1 MSTFDGVNFGKLSLI
16 SLMSDQEENMNIK
29 YHWPPWYLM
38 EEEFNIS
45 LTDSKYF
52 LRKSHTSVFVSDVR
66 WGRKDLDDHSPSFIQ
81 DKLLAHLRVYRDQIV
96 TQLRWFV
103 QDLLFCFLL
112 FTESILSLLNNVC
125 PFVSPAG
132 EQIVK
137 LSFKRSI
144 WHSTTYLPPLTNS
157 DPSLCAIYIVAG
169 PLCAILGS
177 KSAVP
182 TSQMPTMCLTSRLLS
197 FLQGFRIHEPLI
209 INQGSNAE

>member
-1 MSTFDGVNFGKLSLI
+1 MGKQSSVVLSCKSKKKMWIWGMIWSDLDLGKISLKSLI
-16 SLMSDQEENMNIK
+16 LDQEEYIDIK

-103 QDLLFCFLL
+103 QDLLFCFSL
-112 FTESILSLLNNVC
+112 FAGTILSLLNNTC
-125 PFVSPAG
+125 PFVSP
-132 EQIVK
+132 V
-137 LSFKRSI
+137 
-144 WHSTTYLPPLTNS
+144 W
-157 DPSLCAIYIVAG
+157 
-169 PLCAILGS
+169 
-177 KSAVP
+177 
-182 TSQMPTMCLTSRLLS
+182 
-197 FLQGFRIHEPLI
+197 
-209 INQGSNAE
+209 

>member
-1 MSTFDGVNFGKLSLI
+1 MIWSDLDFGKISLKSLI
-16 SLMSDQEENMNIK
+16 FVQEEYIDIK
-29 YHWPPWYLM
+29 YHWPPWNLM
-38 EEEFNIS
+38 EE
-45 LTDSKYF
+45 KYSWG
-52 LRKSHTSVFVSDVR
+52 SHTSVYLSLMFYPWCSMR
-66 WGRKDLDDHSPSFIQ
+66 RKRLCWEKPPFIQ